1 VPHQYKTKPKPGT
14 VRHTVQ
20 QLHNATDPKF
30 AVFMRSDSGCSAKF
44 KTLHETYDVAL
55 DAARQHAATAVGH
68 GNINFTYYVIEVKH
82 RVGIENG
89 KPVDSPMN

>member
-1 VPHQYKTKPKPGT
+1 M
-14 VRHTVQ
+14 Q

-44 KTLHETYDVAL
+44 KILHDSYDVAL

-68 GNINFTYYVIEVKH
+68 GNTDFTYYVIEIKH
-82 RVGIENG
+82 RVGIEHG
-89 KPVDSPMN
+89 KLIDSPMI